1 MCVSLEATLL
11 TRSAPRSKS
20 DEIVAPTLS
29 TPAQPGRNIQLS
41 DGRLRE
47 TVAQLDAGKKAPW
60 GVSVAVTSRQAL
72 PPD

>member
-1 MCVSLEATLL
+1 V
-11 TRSAPRSKS
+11 P
-20 DEIVAPTLS
+20 PTLS
-29 TPAQPGRNIQLS
+29 TPAQPGGNIQLS

-72 PPD
+72 RPD